1 MKTRR
6 WVLVAIVAAAFG
18 GSYAL
23 KRSVSGRPER
33 ASPRAP
39 VASRIVSL
47 APSLTEVLFALGLG
61 DRVVGVTRFCL
72 FPPEA
77 ESKPRIGGYYDPNYE
92 AVVESRP
99 DLIVTLPEHEEIRQ
113 QLEKLR
119 LNVLTV
125 NHRTVAGILESITTI
140 GAVCG
145 VPGKAAEVRSDLETR
160 MKKVQTRTAGR
171 PRPRVLVSVGR
182 MAGEGDMTRITACG
196 RGGLYDELI
205 GLAGGVNAF
214 DQEIAF
220 PATSPEGVLAAKP
233 DVIIDLWPDLKERG
247 LDPEGVR
254 RLWSSLPGMTARI
267 YVVGESYAVVP
278 GPRVVL
284 LLEDLARAIHPEAA
298 HE

>member
-6 WVLVAIVAAAFG
+6 WALAAIVAAAFG

-23 KRSVSGRPER
+23 KRTASDR

-39 VASRIVSL
+39 VASRVVSL
-47 APSLTEVLFALGLG
+47 APSSTEVLFALGLG
-61 DRVVGVTRFCL
+61 ERVVGVTRFCL

-77 ESKPRIGGYYDPNYE
+77 RSKPRIGGYYDPSYE
-92 AVVESRP
+92 AVVQSRP
-99 DLIVTLPEHEEIRQ
+99 DLVVALPEHEEIRKE
-113 QLEKLR
+113 LRKLG

-125 NHRTVAGILESITTI
+125 DHTTVGGILESITTI
-140 GAVCG
+140 GAACG
-145 VPGKAAEVRSDLETR
+145 VPERAGEVRSDLEAR
-160 MKKVQTRTAGR
+160 MKRVQARTSGL

-182 MAGEGDMTRITACG
+182 MGGEGGMTRITACG
-196 RGGLYDELI
+196 RGGFYDELI

-214 DQEIAF
+214 DRPIAF
-220 PATSPEGVLAAKP
+220 PATSPEGVLAANP
-233 DVIIDLWPDLKERG
+233 DVIVDLWPDLKERG
-247 LDPEGVR
+247 LDAESVR
-254 RLWSSLPGMTARI
+254 RLWSSLPGIKARI
-267 YVVGESYAVVP
+267 SVVGEDYAVIP